1 MSHTF
6 LQTHVAPEI
15 RPLIESWLSDYSV
28 RVHLKPNRRS
38 KHGDFRPPHRG
49 ICAQITINSGLSP
62 LQFLLT
68 ITHEIAHLIVWHDFG
83 RRVAPHG
90 KEWKLCFGRLLRQLA
105 LQESLPQS
113 FRQALLIHANR
124 PFASS
129 SRDLNLIG
137 VLRMLNDDD
146 EPLLFDLNVG
156 ETFRFR
162 DELFIKVKD
171 NRTRCTCRHIRTQAL
186 YYISKSARVDRN

>member
-1 MSHTF
+1 MPHMF
-6 LQTHVAPEI
+6 LQTHIAPEI

-28 RVHLKPNRRS
+28 SVNLKSNRRS

-49 ICAQITINSGLSP
+49 DAAQITINSGLNP
-62 LQFLLT
+62 FQFLLT
-68 ITHEIAHLIVWHDFG
+68 ITHEIAHLMVWHDFG
-83 RRVAPHG
+83 PRVAPHG

-113 FRQALLIHANR
+113 FRQALMIHAKR

-129 SRDLNLIG
+129 SRDLNLMG
-137 VLRMLNDDD
+137 VLRALNNDDD
-146 EPLLFDLNVG
+146 SLLLDVNVG

-162 DELFIKVKD
+162 DEPFIKVKD
-171 NRTRCTCRHIRTQAL
+171 NRTRCICRHIGTQAL
-186 YYISKSARVDRN
+186 YYISKSARVDR

>member
-1 MSHTF
+1 MPHSF
-6 LQTHVAPEI
+6 LQTHVATEI

-28 RVHLKPNRRS
+28 KVHLKRDRRS

-49 ICAQITINSGLSP
+49 ICAQITINSGLNP

-68 ITHEIAHLIVWHDFG
+68 ITHEIAHLMVWHDFG

-105 LQESLPQS
+105 LEESLPQS
-113 FRQALLIHANR
+113 FRQALMIHAKR

-129 SRDLNLIG
+129 SRDLNLMG
-137 VLRMLNDDD
+137 VLRTLNNEDDSI
-146 EPLLFDLNVG
+146 LYDLNVG

-171 NRTRCTCRHIRTQAL
+171 NRTRCTCRHIGSQML
-186 YYISKSARVDRN
+186 YSISKSARVDRK